1 MYDIRTRC
9 FVFLFSPLSLSCAL
23 RSTNTSPSTNMY
35 RSRLPIPTFLP
46 PSSLSSFVPL
56 IGWCSSASFLCC
68 FPRTA
73 DRHARV
79 CHYGNLPWSRVK
91 LYEHELRYRYFKNR
105 VKHTIIV
112 FFIWNKIWYHP
123 LKLFMSL
130 VLHEYSFDKIEVYD
144 RLLF

>member
-35 RSRLPIPTFLP
+35 RSVCQSLRFSHHLVLVHSSLWLDDAVLQVFYAAFLVLPIDT
-46 PSSLSSFVPL
+46 
-56 IGWCSSASFLCC
+56 
-68 FPRTA
+68 
-73 DRHARV
+73 ARV
-79 CHYGNLPWSRVK
+79 CHYGNLPWSWVK

-130 VLHEYSFDKIEVYD
+130 VLHEYFDKIEVYD
-144 RLLF
+144 RFLF